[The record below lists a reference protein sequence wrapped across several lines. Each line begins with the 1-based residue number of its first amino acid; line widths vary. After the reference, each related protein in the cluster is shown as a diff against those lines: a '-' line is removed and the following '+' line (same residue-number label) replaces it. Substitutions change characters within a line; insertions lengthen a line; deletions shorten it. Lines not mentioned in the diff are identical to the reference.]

1 MIHGGIDP
9 AFWRGR
15 RVLVTGHTGFKG
27 AWLTLWL
34 QQLGAQVV
42 GYALAPQGERPLFE
56 ALRLTG
62 GMAHFIGDIRDQA
75 AMQDV
80 MQTHQVEV
88 VLHLAAQALVR
99 PSYQDP
105 IETYDVNVMGSLKV
119 MEAVRR
125 SPSVRAVVMV
135 TTDKCYANR
144 EWCWAYR
151 ETDPLGGHDP
161 YSASKGAMEIV
172 VDSHRQSFFAPAL
185 HSQHGVALATVR
197 AGNVIGGGDWS
208 EDRLVPDL
216 MRAFRAGLPAL
227 IRNARAVR
235 PWQHVLQP
243 LQGYLMLAER
253 LHQQGPIWGEAWNFG
268 PGEDDCQA
276 VGVLADLAAR
286 VWGEGAGLCDE
297 TQPDA
302 PHEAGLLK
310 LDSAKARSRLGW
322 RPLGDLSQAVTE
334 TVAWYRAQHHGQD
347 VRALSLAQ
355 IAQAQHGGRS
365 HHAL

>member
-1 MIHGGIDP
+1 MGMSQGIDP
-9 AFWRGR
+9 GFWRGR

-27 AWLTLWL
+27 GWLCLWL
-34 QQLGAQVV
+34 QSMGAHVV
-42 GYALAPQGERPLFE
+42 GYALPAQGEHPLFD
-56 ALRLTG
+56 ALQLAD
-62 GMAHFIGDIRDQA
+62 GMAHHVGDIRDQA
-75 AMQDV
+75 ALQQV
-80 MQTHQVEV
+80 IQAHHVEV

-99 PSYQDP
+99 PSYVDP
-105 IETYDVNVMGSLKV
+105 IETYEVNVMGSLKV

-125 SPSVRAVVMV
+125 SSTVRSVVMV

-172 VDSHRQSFFAPAL
+172 VDSHRNAFFAP
-185 HSQHGVALATVR
+185 HQHGEHGVAMATVR

-208 EDRLVPDL
+208 EDRLIPDL
-216 MRAFRAGLPAL
+216 IRAFRSGRPAP
-227 IRNARAVR
+227 IRNARAIR

-243 LQGYLMLAER
+243 LKGYLMLAER
-253 LHQQGPIWGEAWNFG
+253 LHQQGPAWGDAWNFG
-268 PGEDDCQA
+268 PGEDDCQP
-276 VGVLADLAAR
+276 VGRVAELAASL
-286 VWGEGAGLCDE
+286 WGLGAALRDD

-322 RPLGDLSQAVTE
+322 RPLGDLNLAVAQ
-334 TVAWYRAQHHGQD
+334 TVSWYRAQHEGQD
-347 VRALSLAQ
+347 LRALSLAQ
-355 IAQAQHGGRS
+355 IAQAQRD
-365 HHAL
+365 